1 MKLKNNSILL
11 TPPEAIVEQLVAS
24 GIEYVFYNSGSREA
38 KFFNAL
44 QANPKIHGILALHE
58 GTVASI
64 AGGYSQ
70 INKKP
75 AVMLVHLG
83 AGLSQSLGQVH
94 NLWRAG
100 LPVVILTF
108 GGDTGSYIDKLG
120 LDLPHSSGLTDISNP
135 FVKQS
140 WSVLEP
146 YELPLT
152 INRAIRVAMSPPM
165 GPVHLAFYDRI
176 LDEGP
181 IPTKIIPDTVPYP
194 KAGLPSKEDISYL
207 ANELA
212 KAKRPLIF
220 FGDGISTNES
230 IKTISNLSE
239 NLGIPLCGNF
249 FQNILEH
256 PMFCGATN
264 SIQDI
269 QPDLLFCLGVTQMS
283 GGDFIQ
289 KNDYKKFEIPE
300 KIILAG
306 SNPDN
311 LKPVPNLVSTILADE
326 THILN
331 SLNSYFKKNISKSF
345 STRIKWAINQSEK
358 WKSNTRLAAQKS
370 PKTSNSI
377 RPFILAEILDT
388 ELSNVGGGIISM
400 EQYCV
405 PIDSI
410 NPNPNSPSNI
420 YIRPAGGSEGYGIGG
435 ALGVKMA
442 APEKN
447 VIGLIGDGSLYYA
460 AMGLWTA
467 VHHNINILYVIANNG
482 AYGVVAGHFKNA
494 GGVMN
499 DTNEYSG
506 IVLDKINPA
515 TIAKGFGLE
524 SETINQEAL
533 LPNAIKK
540 GIEYTKNNNKPYL
553 LNVILPIGLPENGKA
568 AKPFQL
574 KK

>member
-1 MKLKNNSILL
+1 MKNNSVTLA
-11 TPPEAIVEQLVAS
+11 PPDIIVEQLVAS

-58 GTVASI
+58 GSVASI

-70 INKKP
+70 VNKKP
-75 AVMLVHLG
+75 SVMLVHLG
-83 AGLSQSLGQVH
+83 AGLAQSLGQVL

-100 LPVVILTF
+100 LPVIILTF

-120 LDLPHSSGLTDISNP
+120 LDLPHNSGLTDISNP

-140 WSVLEP
+140 WTVVEP
-146 YELPLT
+146 NALPLA
-152 INRAIRVAMSPPM
+152 IDRAIRVAMSPPM

-176 LDEGP
+176 LDHDP
-181 IPTKIIPDTVPYP
+181 IPTKIITNSVPYP
-194 KAGLPSKEDISYL
+194 KAGIPTQEDISYL
-207 ANELA
+207 ANELSE
-212 KAKRPLIF
+212 AKRPLIF
-220 FGDGISTNES
+220 FGDGISTDES
-230 IKTISNLSE
+230 IKTICNLSN

-256 PMFCGATN
+256 PMFCGAINT
-264 SIQDI
+264 IEDI
-269 QPDLLFCLGVTQMS
+269 KPDVLLCLGITQMS
-283 GGDFIQ
+283 GGEFIQ
-289 KNDYKKFEIPE
+289 KNDYRKFEIPD
-300 KIILAG
+300 KVILAG

-331 SLNSYFKKNISKSF
+331 SLDSYIKTNISKSF
-345 STRIKWAINQSEK
+345 SQRIKWAVDQSEK
-358 WKSNTRLAAQKS
+358 WKASTKLIAQKS
-370 PKTSNSI
+370 PKTSNTI
-377 RPFILAEILDT
+377 RPFILAETIDK
-388 ELSNVGGGIISM
+388 ELSKAGGGIVSM

-410 NPNPNSPSNI
+410 TPDSTSPSNV
-420 YIRPAGGSEGYGIGG
+420 YIRPAGGSEGYGVGG

-442 APEKN
+442 SPEKN

-467 VHHNINILYVIANNG
+467 AHHNINILYIIANNG

-494 GGVMN
+494 GGIMS

-524 SETINQEAL
+524 SETVNNEL
-533 LPNAIKK
+533 FLSDAIQR
-540 GIEYTKNNNKPYL
+540 GIEFTKNNNQPYL
-553 LNVILPIGLPENGKA
+553 LNVMLPIGLPDGGKA
-568 AKPFQL
+568 AQPFKL
-574 KK
+574 S